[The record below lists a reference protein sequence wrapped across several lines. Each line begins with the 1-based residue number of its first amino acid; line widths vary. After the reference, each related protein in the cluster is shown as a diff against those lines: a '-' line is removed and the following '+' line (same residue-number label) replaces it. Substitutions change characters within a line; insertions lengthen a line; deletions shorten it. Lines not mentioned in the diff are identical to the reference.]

1 MDFNGMRDLE
11 LWLGASVTTD
21 KVLHLDMI
29 LMDSKGNDIWVHIPP
44 VLQEKFKALLQEQ
57 EVYII
62 KDYEIHTTQLKY
74 RPIANSYIMTF
85 NRATTV
91 QRVPDIPSIPA
102 FKFSFTKASEMK
114 DKLGQIIIL
123 SNVVGELVK
132 HSNLLTTT
140 NLSRKTTRKELE
152 LKLIEGDIV
161 RVVIWGRVITEF
173 DKIVKPAGDQ
183 PIILVVTAVS
193 VNLFKSQL
201 SFSSSGST
209 ILYPNLD
216 IPEVKAFSTRDVQ
229 PEQPLYVELPPPAPI
244 PELSLPELLELHV
257 DPNSE
262 EGVYSVTCKVVG
274 IKPFWCYLGCPTC
287 VLKPIERNGE
297 YYCVKCNKLTPIRA
311 AKYRIQLVVEANSK
325 SANFIIFEY
334 EGKRFFGPTANEL
347 FNRTGQ
353 NYEEPPADLL
363 KVVGVTKLFHVKFK
377 PNLYSDAQPDF
388 TVLKILEPEATSS
401 ESNLHKDSSSSSLSI
416 GLESSQTSSDQSIP
430 ISTADDTGSMPVDNK
445 LKRKMPSV

>member
-11 LWLGASVTTD
+11 SEKQICAGHCRVSRLWLGASVTTD

-44 VLQEKFKALLQEQ
+44 VLQEHFKALLQEQ

-85 NRATTV
+85 NRTTTV
-91 QRVPDIPSIPA
+91 QRVPDIPSIPT

-123 SNVVGELVK
+123 SDVVGELVK

-152 LKLIEGDIV
+152 LKLIEGDV
-161 RVVIWGRVITEF
+161 VKVVIWGRVITEF

-193 VNLFKSQL
+193 VNLFKKMYNQSSPCML
-201 SFSSSGST
+201 SC
-209 ILYPNLD
+209 PH
-216 IPEVKAFSTRDVQ
+216 
-229 PEQPLYVELPPPAPI
+229 LPPF
-244 PELSLPELLELHV
+244 LNFRCLNCW
-257 DPNSE
+257 D
-262 EGVYSVTCKVVG
+262 YM
-274 IKPFWCYLGCPTC
+274 W
-287 VLKPIERNGE
+287 
-297 YYCVKCNKLTPIRA
+297 IRTA
-311 AKYRIQLVVEANSK
+311 RYRIQLEVEANSK
-325 SANFIIFEY
+325 SATFIIFEY

-388 TVLKILEPEATSS
+388 TVLKILEPEAT
-401 ESNLHKDSSSSSLSI
+401 
-416 GLESSQTSSDQSIP
+416 
-430 ISTADDTGSMPVDNK
+430 
-445 LKRKMPSV
+445 

>member
-11 LWLGASVTTD
+11 SEKQIWSGHCRVSRLWLGASVTTD

-44 VLQEKFKALLQEQ
+44 VLQEQFKALLQEQ

-123 SNVVGELVK
+123 SDVVGELVK

-173 DKIVKPAGDQ
+173 DKIVKPVGDQ
-183 PIILVVTAVS
+183 PIIPVVTAVS

-229 PEQPLYVELPPPAPI
+229 PEQPMYVELPPPAPI
-244 PELSLPELLELHV
+244 PELSLSELLELHV
-257 DPNSE
+257 DPDSE

-297 YYCVKCNKLTPIRA
+297 YYCVKCNKMTPIRP
-311 AKYRIQLVVEANSK
+311 AKYRIQLEVEANSK
-325 SANFIIFEY
+325 
-334 EGKRFFGPTANEL
+334 
-347 FNRTGQ
+347 TGQ

-388 TVLKILEPEATSS
+388 TVLKILEPESTSS
-401 ESNLHKDSSSSSLSI
+401 ESNLHKDSSSSSLSS

>member
-11 LWLGASVTTD
+11 SEKQIWSGHCRVSRLWLGASVTTD

-44 VLQEKFKALLQEQ
+44 VLQEKFKALLHEQ

-123 SNVVGELVK
+123 SDVVGE
-132 HSNLLTTT
+132 
-140 NLSRKTTRKELE
+140 KELE

-173 DKIVKPAGDQ
+173 DKIVKPA
-183 PIILVVTAVS
+183 
-193 VNLFKSQL
+193 
-201 SFSSSGST
+201 
-209 ILYPNLD
+209 
-216 IPEVKAFSTRDVQ
+216 
-229 PEQPLYVELPPPAPI
+229 EQPLYVELPPPAPI
-244 PELSLPELLELHV
+244 PELSLPELLEFHV
-257 DPNSE
+257 DPDSE
-262 EGVYSVTCKVVG
+262 EGLYSVTSKVVG

-311 AKYRIQLVVEANSK
+311 AKYRIQLEVEANSK
-325 SANFIIFEY
+325 SATFIIFEY

-363 KVVGVTKLFHVKFK
+363 KLVGVTKLFHVKFK

-388 TVLKILEPEATSS
+388 TVLKILEPEATLSS
-401 ESNLHKDSSSSSLSI
+401 